1 MAEALATAEPDT
13 APNIMQEGTL
23 TCPRPPYN
31 RPRSDSAQLTSVN
44 STMSPPQITN
54 GQ

>member
-31 RPRSDSAQLTSVN
+31 RPRSDSARRTSLTAMPDWFIS
-44 STMSPPQITN
+44 SPA
-54 GQ
+54 